1 MGAHDFSRPSYSEM
15 QKMNF
20 DNILQALEQD
30 SSRMRGSRQEVKEEF
45 KTVERIIYKEDVN
58 ENYDNWRDNKFILK
72 NLHKNNCFFNT

>member
-1 MGAHDFSRPSYSEM
+1 M

-58 ENYDNWRDNKFILK
+58 ENYDNWTDNKFILK
-72 NLHKNNCFFNT
+72 NLHIFFWIPK